1 MMYLPSLFGED
12 MEDMMDD
19 FDDDFFGKRN
29 PVFGR
34 HAKNLMKTDIKDQ
47 KDHYE
52 LDVDLPGCKKE
63 DITLTLSDGYLN
75 IAAQKGLGKEEKD
88 KEGKLIRQERYAGS
102 MARSFYVGEDVK
114 EEEIGAKFENG
125 VLRVTVPKKEDKKA
139 VPEQKTIAIE

>member
-114 EEEIGAKFENG
+114 EEDIGAKFENG
-125 VLRVTVPKKEDKKA
+125 VLRVSVPKKEEKKA
-139 VPEQKTIAIE
+139 VPEKKTIAIE

>member
-19 FDDDFFGKRN
+19 FDDEFFRKRN

-63 DITLTLSDGYLN
+63 DIVLTLNDGYLN

-102 MARSFYVGEDVK
+102 MARSFYVGEGVK
-114 EEEIGAKFENG
+114 EEDIGAKFENG
-125 VLRVTVPKKEDKKA
+125 VLRITVPKKEEKKA
-139 VPEQKTIAIE
+139 VPEKKTIAIE

>member
-19 FDDDFFGKRN
+19 FDDEFFGKRN

-88 KEGKLIRQERYAGS
+88 KEGKLIRQERYSGS
-102 MARSFYVGEDVK
+102 MARSFYVGEGVK
-114 EEEIGAKFENG
+114 EEDIGAKFENG
-125 VLRVTVPKKEDKKA
+125 VLRVSVPKKEEKKA
-139 VPEQKTIAIE
+139 VPEKKTIAIE

>member
-19 FDDDFFGKRN
+19 FDDEFFGKRN

-63 DITLTLSDGYLN
+63 DISLTLSDGYLN
-75 IAAQKGLGKEEKD
+75 IAAQKGLGKEEKN
-88 KEGKLIRQERYAGS
+88 KEGKLIRQERYSGS
-102 MARSFYVGEDVK
+102 MARSFYVGEGVK
-114 EEEIGAKFENG
+114 EEDIGAKFENG
-125 VLRVTVPKKEDKKA
+125 VLRITVPKKEEKKA
-139 VPEQKTIAIE
+139 VPEHKTIAIE

>member
-1 MMYLPSLFGED
+1 MYLPSLFGED

>member
-19 FDDDFFGKRN
+19 FDDEFFGKRN

-63 DITLTLSDGYLN
+63 DIALTLNDGYLN

-102 MARSFYVGEDVK
+102 MARSFYVGEGVK
-114 EEEIGAKFENG
+114 EEDIGAKFENG
-125 VLRVTVPKKEDKKA
+125 VLRITVPKKEEKKA
-139 VPEQKTIAIE
+139 VPEKKTIAIE